1 MPKKEKL
8 GRRLRHGFRGA
19 VAKLLSWILPFGI
32 LRDRR
37 YFALW
42 QKRGIHVVKADYR
55 SPIPDTR
62 ELSDAVFMRTTD
74 LIGVDMNDG
83 EQLAL
88 MNAIA
93 DTCKPEYDAFP
104 REATGKPH
112 EFFLENGN
120 FTSIDAEM
128 LYGMVRHFKPN
139 RLVEVGSG
147 YSTLLT
153 AQALLKNEEEGHSC
167 EFLAIEPHPRDMISG
182 EIPGLTQLAIE
193 KVESISLAEFEVL
206 GRDDIL
212 FLDTSHV
219 VRIGGD
225 LQYEFLEILP
235 RLKPGVLVHI
245 HDIFLPSSYPKY
257 WVMEHNRF
265 WNEQYLLQA
274 FMAYNEHFEV
284 LWAGQYMVQNH
295 PNALRK
301 AFKAFD
307 EGYGMGAG
315 SFWIRR
321 TR

>member
-1 MPKKEKL
+1 MPQKKASRKF
-8 GRRLRHGFRGA
+8 RQAWRGF
-19 VAKLLSWILPFGI
+19 VAKLISWVLPVSILG
-32 LRDRR
+32 DRR
-37 YFALW
+37 YFPLW
-42 QKRGIHVVKADYR
+42 QKKGLHVIKADYR

-62 ELSDAVFMRTTD
+62 QLSDAVWMRPTD

-83 EQLAL
+83 EQLSL

-93 DTCKPEYDAFP
+93 EKCKDEYDAFP
-104 REATGKPH
+104 RKVTDTPY
-112 EFFLENGN
+112 EFFLENDN
-120 FTSIDAEM
+120 FTSVDAEM
-128 LYGMVRHFKPN
+128 LYGMVRHFRPS
-139 RLVEVGSG
+139 RIVEVGSG

-153 AQALLKNEEEGHSC
+153 AQAVRKNEKEHGHSC
-167 EFLAIEPHPRDMISG
+167 EFLAVEPYPRDMISPD
-182 EIPGLTQLAIE
+182 IPGLTQLATE
-193 KVESISLAEFEVL
+193 QVQRISLAEFEVM
-206 GRDDIL
+206 GENDIL

-219 VRIGGD
+219 VKIGGD

-235 RLKPGVLVHI
+235 RLAPGVLVHV
-245 HDIFLPSSYPKY
+245 HDIFLPSAYPKA
-257 WVMEHNRF
+257 WVLDENRF

-274 FMAYNEHFEV
+274 FLAYNENFEV

-301 AFKAFD
+301 AFKSFD